1 MLKPLTM
8 SLSLALAFGLTGVS
22 KAGLFHNDGGCSTC
36 GLASPQGPVVSPQC
50 AVASPQVEC
59 GYKHPGL
66 LSKCGGAFSGM
77 GHDFGNFCKKLK
89 PKPACYTYEWV
100 LKKKKVHGGCGAPT
114 CETCGPVVT
123 PSSQVAPAP
132 QTWPAPQAAAYG
144 TSQYSTASAAGAM
157 APAPAPAPVGR
168 GDEAPPAPEVAPVA
182 PPTPSP
188 TGPQSSLLFS
198 TPSGN

>member
-1 MLKPLTM
+1 
-8 SLSLALAFGLTGVS
+8 
-22 KAGLFHNDGGCSTC
+22 
-36 GLASPQGPVVSPQC
+36 
-50 AVASPQVEC
+50 
-59 GYKHPGL
+59 
-66 LSKCGGAFSGM
+66 M

-100 LKKKKVHGGCGAPT
+100 LKKKRVHGGCGAPT

-132 QTWPAPQAAAYG
+132 QAWPAPQAAAYG